1 MAKLKIT
8 GKTSVK
14 VKKKA
19 KKFVGGKGDAGFI
32 SGTIKAAVKK
42 KKTTAKIAIIKIPQ
56 VIHKI
61 ASFLKKQLY

>member
-19 KKFVGGKGDAGFI
+19 KKMVGGKGDPAFI

-42 KKTTAKIAIIKIPQ
+42 AKGKAKSNA
-56 VIHKI
+56 K
-61 ASFLKKQLY
+61 S

>member
-8 GKTSVK
+8 GKTSVN

-19 KKFVGGKGDAGFI
+19 KKMVGGKGDPGFI

-42 KKTTAKIAIIKIPQ
+42 SKAKTNVKVKSNAK
-56 VIHKI
+56 
-61 ASFLKKQLY
+61 S

>member
-19 KKFVGGKGDAGFI
+19 KKLVCGKGDPAFI
-32 SGTIKAAVKK
+32 SGTIKASVKK
-42 KKTTAKIAIIKIPQ
+42 AKAKSNA
-56 VIHKI
+56 K
-61 ASFLKKQLY
+61 Y

>member
-14 VKKKA
+14 VKKHA
-19 KKFVGGKGDAGFI
+19 RRMVGGKGDPGFI

-42 KKTTAKIAIIKIPQ
+42 KKTSNNAK
-56 VIHKI
+56 
-61 ASFLKKQLY
+61 S

>member
-42 KKTTAKIAIIKIPQ
+42 KKTSTNAK
-56 VIHKI
+56 
-61 ASFLKKQLY
+61 S